1 MLLPNRAQQWAE
13 QSANREGEV
22 QRSTMHLA
30 VVAVIALCAQVLFVQ
45 AQTKETA
52 KFKPRNLKVI
62 GCLQAGSSKDE
73 VTIIG
78 SDGKKYELTSGR
90 MQLTKYVGQ
99 KVQVTGAERMEEG
112 GVGLIRV
119 SSLKKINNT
128 CK

>member
-1 MLLPNRAQQWAE
+1 
-13 QSANREGEV
+13 V
-22 QRSTMHLA
+22 QRSTMRSA
-30 VVAVIALCAQVLFVQ
+30 VGGVDAICALVVIVQ

-73 VTIIG
+73 VTITG
-78 SDGKKYELTSGR
+78 EDGKKYELTSGR
-90 MQLTKYVGQ
+90 IQLKNYVGQ

-119 SSLKKINNT
+119 SSLKKINNS

>member
-1 MLLPNRAQQWAE
+1 
-13 QSANREGEV
+13 V
-22 QRSTMHLA
+22 QRSTIRSTVGA
-30 VVAVIALCAQVLFVQ
+30 VVALCALVVFVQ

-73 VTIIG
+73 VTITG
-78 SDGKKYELTSGR
+78 EDGKEYELTSGR
-90 MQLTKYVGQ
+90 IQLKKYVGQ